1 MTVYSGLRGLVTLF
15 FISAFLIACGQ
26 TSQNKQDGET
36 PVIHTDKIQ
45 FDTSK
50 TAVISFTLGENYPFD
65 SSYKPAALT
74 RDEIQII
81 DSLLIKCVADYNNSL
96 PERFKH
102 NRINLTEKSY
112 KKQLVA
118 VTNKDGDKEVWV
130 NCFCDTLNKNWRK
143 EILLVQDGGRCYFNF
158 KINLTQN
165 KCYHLIVNG
174 ES

>member
-1 MTVYSGLRGLVTLF
+1 M
-15 FISAFLIACGQ
+15 
-26 TSQNKQDGET
+26 
-36 PVIHTDKIQ
+36 
-45 FDTSK
+45 
-50 TAVISFTLGENYPFD
+50 
-65 SSYKPAALT
+65 
-74 RDEIQII
+74 
-81 DSLLIKCVADYNNSL
+81 
-96 PERFKH
+96 
-102 NRINLTEKSY
+102 EKSY